1 MHSYLRCTFFALLPA
16 LLLVNCGGPRALSDI
31 EIPFTGES
39 VMAEIQGEPYRF
51 FRYDTVEAAAADRA
65 KISADGKE
73 IDGKKI
79 SWDGPVHI
87 FYLNKR
93 IVIYVG
99 SDANALSTIE
109 QVFGPQIA
117 GD

>member
-1 MHSYLRCTFFALLPA
+1 
-16 LLLVNCGGPRALSDI
+16 
-31 EIPFTGES
+31 
-39 VMAEIQGEPYRF
+39 MAEIHGEPYRF
-51 FRYDTVEAAAADRA
+51 FRYESAEAAQADRA

-73 IDGKKI
+73 IDGKTI
-79 SWDGPVHI
+79 SWAGPVHI

>member
-1 MHSYLRCTFFALLPA
+1 
-16 LLLVNCGGPRALSDI
+16 
-31 EIPFTGES
+31 
-39 VMAEIQGEPYRF
+39 MAEIQGEPYRF